1 MTTEEEILNSL
12 EICKNIPNYD
22 DFEQVVSDIH
32 ELTNQLLPE
41 ESMKL
46 SESEEKNVLT
56 EPMDVKEESELEPVQ
71 PSIPVATS
79 SANVKYDEVTRPIP
93 TVKGVPIVS
102 PPVEQLEKPD
112 EKSKEEDVPSQPED
126 MDDEVKS
133 EPDDADDAPVKTVPV
148 LKTEDLHKTKE
159 ETSEEEKS
167 EEDSSEETEVEIDKK
182 KEVIKGIIAV
192 LICVVAAV
200 GISFFITNFVAHHT
214 QVEGS
219 SMEGSLHDG
228 DEIIVEKISY
238 YFNDPER
245 YDIIVFPFSDDVYYI
260 KRVIGL
266 PGETIQIKN
275 GKVYIDGVQLW
286 EQYGNEAIEDPGL
299 AKEEIVLGKDEYFVL
314 GDNRNSSVD
323 SRKSEVGVIK
333 KNNIVGKAWLRF
345 YPFSDFGFLKH

>member
-12 EICKNIPNYD
+12 EICKNLPNYD

-46 SESEEKNVLT
+46 SESEEKKDKKDIMAVT
-56 EPMDVKEESELEPVQ
+56 EEVETIQ

-102 PPVEQLEKPD
+102 PPVEQLEKSE
-112 EKSKEEDVPSQPED
+112 EKSNEEDVPLQPED
-126 MDDEVKS
+126 KDDEAKS
-133 EPDDADDAPVKTVPV
+133 EPDDTPVKTVPA
-148 LKTEDLHKTKE
+148 LKAEDLHKTKE
-159 ETSEEEKS
+159 ETSEEKS
-167 EEDSSEETEVEIDKK
+167 EEDSLGEAEEEIDKK
-182 KEVIKGIIAV
+182 KEVIKGIIA
-192 LICVVAAV
+192 LIICVVAAL
-200 GISFFITNFVAHHT
+200 GISFLITKFVAHHT

-219 SMEGSLHDG
+219 SMEESLHDG

-238 YFNDPER
+238 YFGDPER
-245 YDIIVFPFSDDVYYI
+245 YDIIVFPFSEDVYYI

-275 GKVYIDGVQLW
+275 GKIYIDGVQLW
-286 EQYGNEAIEDPGL
+286 EQYGNEDIEDAGL

-323 SRKSEVGVIK
+323 SRKSEVGVVK
-333 KNNIVGKAWLRF
+333 KKNIVGKAWLRF
-345 YPFSDFGFLKH
+345 YPFSDFGFIEH

>member
-12 EICKNIPNYD
+12 EICKNLPNYD

-46 SESEEKNVLT
+46 SESEEKNDKKDIMAVT
-56 EPMDVKEESELEPVQ
+56 EEVETIQ

-79 SANVKYDEVTRPIP
+79 SANGKYDEVTRPIP

-102 PPVEQLEKPD
+102 PPVEQLEKSE
-112 EKSKEEDVPSQPED
+112 EKSNEEDVPLQPED
-126 MDDEVKS
+126 KDDEAKS
-133 EPDDADDAPVKTVPV
+133 EPDDTPVKTVPA
-148 LKTEDLHKTKE
+148 LKAEDLHKTKE
-159 ETSEEEKS
+159 ETSAEKS
-167 EEDSSEETEVEIDKK
+167 EEDSLGEAEEEIDKK
-182 KEVIKGIIAV
+182 KEVIKGIIA
-192 LICVVAAV
+192 LIICVVAAL
-200 GISFFITNFVAHHT
+200 GISFLITKFVAHHT

-219 SMEGSLHDG
+219 SMEESLHDG

-238 YFNDPER
+238 YFGDPER
-245 YDIIVFPFSDDVYYI
+245 YDIIVFPFSEDVYYI

-286 EQYGNEAIEDPGL
+286 EQYGNEDIEDAGL

-323 SRKSEVGVIK
+323 SRKSEVGVVK
-333 KNNIVGKAWLRF
+333 KKNIVGKAWLRF
-345 YPFSDFGFLKH
+345 YPFSDFGFIEH

>member
-12 EICKNIPNYD
+12 EICKNLPNYD

-46 SESEEKNVLT
+46 SESEEKNDKKDIMAVT
-56 EPMDVKEESELEPVQ
+56 EEVETIQ

-102 PPVEQLEKPD
+102 PPVEQLEKSE
-112 EKSKEEDVPSQPED
+112 EKSNEEDVPLQPED
-126 MDDEVKS
+126 KDDEAKS
-133 EPDDADDAPVKTVPV
+133 EPDDTPVKTVPA
-148 LKTEDLHKTKE
+148 LKAEDLHKTKE
-159 ETSEEEKS
+159 ETSAEKS
-167 EEDSSEETEVEIDKK
+167 EEDSLGEAEEEIDKK
-182 KEVIKGIIAV
+182 KEVIKGIIA
-192 LICVVAAV
+192 LIICVVAAL
-200 GISFFITNFVAHHT
+200 GISFLITKFVAHHT

-219 SMEGSLHDG
+219 SMEESLHDG

-238 YFNDPER
+238 YFGDPER
-245 YDIIVFPFSDDVYYI
+245 YDIIVFPFSEDVYYI

-286 EQYGNEAIEDPGL
+286 EQYGNEDIEDAGL

-323 SRKSEVGVIK
+323 SRKSEVGVVK
-333 KNNIVGKAWLRF
+333 KKNIVGKAWLRF
-345 YPFSDFGFLKH
+345 YPFSDFGFIEH

>member
-12 EICKNIPNYD
+12 EICKNLPNYD

-41 ESMKL
+41 ENMKL
-46 SESEEKNVLT
+46 SESEEKKDKKDIMAVT
-56 EPMDVKEESELEPVQ
+56 EEVETIQ

-102 PPVEQLEKPD
+102 PPVEQLEKSE
-112 EKSKEEDVPSQPED
+112 EKSNEEDVPLQPED
-126 MDDEVKS
+126 KDDEAKS
-133 EPDDADDAPVKTVPV
+133 EPDDTPVKTVPA
-148 LKTEDLHKTKE
+148 LKAEDLHKTKE
-159 ETSEEEKS
+159 ETSEEKS
-167 EEDSSEETEVEIDKK
+167 EEDSLEEAEEEIDKK
-182 KEVIKGIIAV
+182 KEVIKGIIA
-192 LICVVAAV
+192 LIICVVAAL
-200 GISFFITNFVAHHT
+200 GISFLITKFVAHHT

-219 SMEGSLHDG
+219 SMEESLHDG

-238 YFNDPER
+238 YFGDPER
-245 YDIIVFPFSDDVYYI
+245 YDIIVFPFSEDVYYI

-286 EQYGNEAIEDPGL
+286 EQYGNEDIEDAGL

-323 SRKSEVGVIK
+323 SRKSEVGVVK
-333 KNNIVGKAWLRF
+333 KKNIVGKAWLRF
-345 YPFSDFGFLKH
+345 YPFSDFGFIEH

>member
-12 EICKNIPNYD
+12 EICKNLPNYD

-41 ESMKL
+41 ESIKL
-46 SESEEKNVLT
+46 SESEEKKDKKDIMAVT
-56 EPMDVKEESELEPVQ
+56 EEVETIQ

-102 PPVEQLEKPD
+102 PPVEQLEKS
-112 EKSKEEDVPSQPED
+112 EGKSNEEDVPLQPED
-126 MDDEVKS
+126 KDDEAKS
-133 EPDDADDAPVKTVPV
+133 EPDDTPVKTVPA
-148 LKTEDLHKTKE
+148 LKAEDLHKTKE
-159 ETSEEEKS
+159 ETSEEKS
-167 EEDSSEETEVEIDKK
+167 EEDSLEEAEEEIDKK
-182 KEVIKGIIAV
+182 KEVIKGIIA
-192 LICVVAAV
+192 LIICVVAAL
-200 GISFFITNFVAHHT
+200 GISFLITKFVAHHT

-219 SMEGSLHDG
+219 SMEESLHDG

-238 YFNDPER
+238 YFGDPER
-245 YDIIVFPFSDDVYYI
+245 YDIIVFPFSEDVYYI

-275 GKVYIDGVQLW
+275 GKIYIDGVQLW
-286 EQYGNEAIEDPGL
+286 EQYGNEDIEDAGL

-323 SRKSEVGVIK
+323 SRKSEVGVVK
-333 KNNIVGKAWLRF
+333 KKNIVGKAWLRF
-345 YPFSDFGFLKH
+345 YPFSDFGFIEH

>member
-12 EICKNIPNYD
+12 EICKNLPNYD

-46 SESEEKNVLT
+46 SESEEKNDKKDIMAVT
-56 EPMDVKEESELEPVQ
+56 EEVETIQ

-102 PPVEQLEKPD
+102 PPVEQLEKS
-112 EKSKEEDVPSQPED
+112 EGKSNEEDVPLQPED
-126 MDDEVKS
+126 KDDEAKS
-133 EPDDADDAPVKTVPV
+133 EPDDTPVKTVPA
-148 LKTEDLHKTKE
+148 LKAEDLHKTKE
-159 ETSEEEKS
+159 ETSAEKS
-167 EEDSSEETEVEIDKK
+167 EEDSLGEAEEEIDKK
-182 KEVIKGIIAV
+182 KEVIKGIIA
-192 LICVVAAV
+192 LIICVVAAL
-200 GISFFITNFVAHHT
+200 GISFLITKFVAHHT

-219 SMEGSLHDG
+219 SMEESLHDG

-238 YFNDPER
+238 YFGDPER
-245 YDIIVFPFSDDVYYI
+245 YDIIVFPFSEDVYYI
-260 KRVIGL
+260 KQVIGL

-286 EQYGNEAIEDPGL
+286 EQYGNEDIEDAGL

-323 SRKSEVGVIK
+323 SRKSEVGVVK
-333 KNNIVGKAWLRF
+333 KKNIVGKAWLRF
-345 YPFSDFGFLKH
+345 YPFSDFGFIEH